1 MLKDRPY
8 IGRFA
13 PSPTGSLHLGS
24 LCTALVSFLEA
35 RTQLGLWLL
44 RIDDLDTTRNIK
56 GSVDN
61 ILNTLSTFGLHWDHK
76 EQYQSH
82 HIKDY
87 EEILFEL
94 TRNQH
99 TYACTCNRKSLLAK
113 QPCLCRNTLK
123 TQKPSSLRIKINP
136 SLISFQD
143 QLQGLRSFQL
153 THQDDD
159 FLLKRRDGIIAYQFA
174 VVIDDNRQQVTDIVR
189 GVDLLDSTPR
199 QIYLQQLLGL
209 STPNYM
215 HLPIIIDQDGNKLSK
230 QNHATAVDLKQP
242 QIVIFK
248 LLSLLKQNP
257 PKEIYIAPVKEQLEW
272 AIDNWNPLPLKNL
285 SCICNND

>member
-1 MLKDRPY
+1 MLNDRPY

-35 RTQLGLWLL
+35 RTHQGLWLL

-76 EQYQSH
+76 EQFQSDY
-82 HIKDY
+82 IKDY
-87 EEILFEL
+87 EEILNDL
-94 TRNQH
+94 TKNKH

-113 QPCLCRNTLK
+113 QPCLCRNTPPN
-123 TQKPSSLRIKINP
+123 QEPCSLRIKINP

-143 QLQGLRSFQL
+143 QLQGLQSFQL
-153 THQDDD
+153 THQDYD
-159 FLLKRRDGIIAYQFA
+159 FLLRRRDSIIAYQFA
-174 VVIDDNRQQVTDIVR
+174 VVIDDDRQQVTDVVR
-189 GVDLLDSTPR
+189 GVDLLDSTPK
-199 QIYLQQLLGL
+199 QIYLQQILGL

-215 HLPIIIDQDGNKLSK
+215 HLPIIINQDGNKLSK
-230 QNHATAVDLKQP
+230 QNHATAVDLKEP
-242 QIVIFK
+242 QLVIFK
-248 LLSLLKQNP
+248 LLSFLKQNP
-257 PKEIYIAPVKEQLEW
+257 PKEIQHAPIIQQLQW
-272 AIDNWNPLPLKNL
+272 AINNWSPLPLKNL
-285 SCICNND
+285 SSICNND